1 MRNSFPDV
9 DGDDEFPFTIIVGLS
24 ATLHLGSIVLSTI
37 FLAALNRVYGAVD
50 RHMMRIKLTWLLVIS
65 TTSNYIAILL
75 LISAMVLAAQSR
87 GTSDFEGAIYAIF
100 VAAFIF
106 ATYIYVNNKIGQF
119 QEFRSRCFY
128 EKYCDSSGRLHSR
141 ILERLYPAK

>member
-1 MRNSFPDV
+1 MRV
-9 DGDDEFPFTIIVGLS
+9 K
-24 ATLHLGSIVLSTI
+24 LGWLYTLSTV
-37 FLAALNRVYGAVD
+37 A
-50 RHMMRIKLTWLLVIS
+50 
-65 TTSNYIAILL
+65 NYIAIDLL
-75 LISAMVLAAQSR
+75 LSAMMLAAQSR